1 MIKPGGLLDQIGSQ
15 TGGASSPVVPRS
27 DPAFGFLQGVAP
39 QDRTTST
46 LARFNGNANSSPLS
60 LALQPE
66 PSALPPQPN
75 ALQPEPSALQ
85 PPALDTL
92 TGDAT
97 DQADG
102 FDTRSLQQF
111 ARDRMLG
118 IARPPQNTPSR
129 A

>member
-1 MIKPGGLLDQIGSQ
+1 MINPGGLLSQIGAQ
-15 TGGASSPVVPRS
+15 TGEASRPVAPRG

-39 QDRTTST
+39 QDRTTS
-46 LARFNGNANSSPLS
+46 S

-66 PSALPPQPN
+66 SSALPPQPN
-75 ALQPEPSALQ
+75 ALHPEPSALQ

-111 ARDRMLG
+111 TRDRLLG
-118 IARPPQNTPSR
+118 ISRPPQNTPSR

>member
-1 MIKPGGLLDQIGSQ
+1 MINPGGLLDQIGNQ
-15 TGGASSPVVPRS
+15 TGEASSPVAPRI
-27 DPAFGFLQGVAP
+27 DPAFGLLRGLLS
-39 QDRTTST
+39 QDRTVSGG
-46 LARFNGNANSSPLS
+46 GNSNSSPLS

-75 ALQPEPSALQ
+75 ALQPEPSAIQ

-92 TGDAT
+92 TGDVT

-111 ARDRMLG
+111 ARDRLLG